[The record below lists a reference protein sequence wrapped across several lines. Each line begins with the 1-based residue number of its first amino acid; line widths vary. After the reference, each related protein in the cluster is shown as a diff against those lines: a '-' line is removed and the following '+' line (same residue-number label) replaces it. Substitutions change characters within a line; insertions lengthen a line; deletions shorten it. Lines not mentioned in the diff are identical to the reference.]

1 MKNASAS
8 CPTCDTLFERLPVEY
23 DEDGGYAFLEVHPCA
38 GCGKM
43 LCTCCDQFHCD
54 GCGETFCADH
64 LVSVPDGTERPLH
77 CCEACADESKP
88 LCPVCDEHADMW
100 PQESTTER
108 WYECAA
114 CHAKFNQADIDAANP
129 EPLPACMVRFELVM
143 QARTV
148 GEVVDVVR
156 AHEASGCPI
165 CGAMRETVTPIP
177 AQRETRT
184 AVPRL
189 AA

>member
-156 AHEASGCPI
+156 LPNLRCDARDRDAD
-165 CGAMRETVTPIP
+165 
-177 AQRETRT
+177 
-184 AVPRL
+184 PRS
-189 AA
+189 ARDADRGTKARGVNFPP